1 MTTTSYYEYTQEQCD
16 KIIEQLLKIQI
27 NLPLDKAPQEC
38 KVIDSAIKDIYAI
51 LYSETVQRVYNPVTK
66 KYYNIRTRS
75 SVYDGKV
82 KGMWKHNKK

>member
-1 MTTTSYYEYTQEQCD
+1 MTTYNYTEDQRD

-27 NLPLDKAPQEC
+27 NLPIDKAPQEC
-38 KVIDSAIKDIYAI
+38 EVIDSAIKDIYAI

-66 KYYNIRTRS
+66 KYYNIKERS
-75 SVYDGKV
+75 SKYDGKV